1 MLPYDSQD
9 FPEIPR
15 QDYSNLPLQ
24 QVGLHNLD
32 FMRIAS
38 SLGQGGEGLISN
50 YQRLIDGYIAGRDT
64 KELVKASQIVNGGF
78 DAPILDIGF

>member
-1 MLPYDSQD
+1 
-9 FPEIPR
+9 
-15 QDYSNLPLQ
+15 
-24 QVGLHNLD
+24 
-32 FMRIAS
+32 MRIAS